1 MLPLLAGAA
10 PPFFLQVTVLLIAG
24 AAIAFVCFRVGLVPI
39 IGFLL
44 AGALI
49 GPHALG
55 LVTDQELID
64 AAAEVGVILLLFTI
78 GIEFSLDKLAAI
90 KRLIFGGGGL
100 QVALSTGV
108 TVGILLLLGV
118 GILPAIFTGF
128 LVALS
133 STAIVL
139 KLLAEKGQM
148 DEPVGKIS
156 LGLLIFQ
163 DLAIIVMVLLVPT
176 LAGTGEGGA
185 LGLLIALGKAALLI
199 VVVLLIARKLMPP
212 LLEAVARTCSP
223 ELFLLTVV
231 AICFGT
237 AMLTSLAGVSLSLGA
252 FLAGLIVSESRY
264 SEHAMGEIL
273 PLQILFSATFFVSVG
288 MLLDVGFIVQNLGL
302 VLAVVGVVLVVKVLT
317 TAVSVRALG
326 YPLGIAGA
334 SALTLGQVGEFSFV
348 LANVGADAGLMPGG
362 DLFGAEGTATFIA
375 ATVLLMV
382 ATPGLHALGEK
393 LSRRS
398 QRTRPT
404 RCTPMPRPLPSPI
417 CRRWPATRSCRAT
430 ATARASWPA
439 CSKRRAF
446 RSSSRRSAPTAR
458 ARPKPTACSSSGA
471 TAGGR
476 SLLEHVGITRA
487 KLLVI
492 ADDAPHQAARVASV
506 ARLLNPTIRIVA
518 RTRSVVDADEIAH
531 AGADRVIPEDLESVV
546 ALLHEAFDTYAVDPD
561 QAAAHEAA
569 ARRDDYAILR
579 RRPDAL
585 AMETQAA
592 RGDGALPDP
601 CALSA
606 DCLDTRVVTV
616 REGAAVVGHPLAEL
630 AGHQLAIGEATR
642 GGWAIAPEMP
652 LVAGDVLHL
661 SATPTAYES
670 ASDLFR
676 VGEVDRAQLDAASDG
691 PLYVDTQAAVTLDL
705 GDTTCGGL
713 SGQLRTTP
721 RTDGCEECLARG
733 DSWVH
738 LRVCMT
744 CGHVGCCDS
753 SQGKHATQH
762 FHETGHAV
770 MRSVEPGETWGW
782 CYPDERMIQ

>member
-10 PPFFLQVTVLLIAG
+10 PPFFLQVTILLIAG
-24 AAIAFVCFRVGLVPI
+24 AAIAYVCFRFGLVPI

-78 GIEFSLDKLAAI
+78 GIEFSLEKLAAI
-90 KRLIFGGGGL
+90 KTLIFGGGGL
-100 QVALSTGV
+100 QVALSTGA

-118 GILPAIFTGF
+118 GVLPAIFTGF

-139 KLLAEKGQM
+139 KMLAEKGQM

-176 LAGTGEGGA
+176 LAGVGDGGA
-185 LGLLIALGKAALLI
+185 LGLLVALAKAAALI

-231 AICFGT
+231 AVCFGT

-317 TAVSVRALG
+317 TTISVRALG

-348 LANVGADAGLMPGG
+348 LANVGEEAGLMPGG

-375 ATVLLMV
+375 ATVVLMV

-398 QRTRPT
+398 KQKQADHMHAEAEAAPVADLP
-404 RCTPMPRPLPSPI
+404 PMARHAILSGYGDGARKLSRVLKASGIPFVITTLSPD
-417 CRRWPATRSCRAT
+417 
-430 ATARASWPA
+430 
-439 CSKRRAF
+439 
-446 RSSSRRSAPTAR
+446 
-458 ARPKPTACSSSGA
+458 GA
-471 TAGGR
+471 KEAEADGMLVVRGDGGR
-476 SLLEHVGITRA
+476 QSLLEHVGITRA

-561 QAAAHEAA
+561 QATAHEAA
-569 ARRDDYAILR
+569 ARRDDYAVLR
-579 RRPDAL
+579 RRPDEL
-585 AMETQAA
+585 AMTTAE
-592 RGDGALPDP
+592 GDGAALDP

-606 DCLDTRVVTV
+606 DCLDTRTVTI
-616 REGAAVVGHPLAEL
+616 REGAAAEGLLVSALVERDLAVGS
-630 AGHQLAIGEATR
+630 ATR
-642 GGWAIAPEMP
+642 EGQPIPPSAP
-652 LVAGDVLHL
+652 LIAGDVLRL

-676 VGEVDRAQLDAASDG
+676 IGEIAPDQLEAAADG
-691 PLYVDTQAAVTLDL
+691 PRWVDTHAAVTLDL
-705 GDTTCGGL
+705 GDEACGGQ
-713 SGQLRTTP
+713 SGLLRVTP
-721 RTDGCEECLARG
+721 RTDGCEECLTHG

-738 LRVCMT
+738 LRICMT

-753 SQGKHATQH
+753 SKGKHATKH
-762 FHETGHAV
+762 YHETGHTV

-782 CYPDERMIQ
+782 CYDGERMIKQ